1 MPALS
6 PADLE
11 LLSAY
16 LDDELTPAERAA
28 LERRLHEEADLR
40 AELEALRQV
49 VALTRQVSPLRAPR
63 DYRLDPAVYGR
74 RRAGTARR
82 VYGWASALSAVAA
95 LLLLALG
102 AWGLLQ
108 GYAPAPNNLALQEAA
123 EPAAEQPTEV
133 AAAPTLPPAPA
144 LRATATTAQAMA
156 GDDSVTGAAE
166 MPAAQPS
173 ATAQPGPTGEGAA
186 LAAGMP
192 DTAQAAAPPEA
203 EQQEEALDQA
213 GEAQFGP
220 PPPSAQTLGE
230 TTQEEEAAPA
240 LAMPESGGAA
250 PPTVA
255 PGEADAAPETGMEAA
270 GRSEATSAPGF
281 AAQPPAPT
289 PSPQPTLAP
298 PTATATATA
307 TPSATPQPT
316 PQAEA
321 RATPSPARSDA
332 PYPVEPGLLIGA
344 GAVLLALAG
353 ALLALRRRA

>member
-28 LERRLHEEADLR
+28 LERRLREEADLR

-49 VALTRQVSPLRAPR
+49 VALTRQITPLRAPR

-74 RRAGTARR
+74 RRAGAVRR

-123 EPAAEQPTEV
+123 EQPTEV
-133 AAAPTLPPAPA
+133 AAAPSLPPAPT
-144 LRATATTAQAMA
+144 LRATATPAQAMA
-156 GDDSVTGAAE
+156 GDAIVTGAAE
-166 MPAAQPS
+166 MPAAQPTT
-173 ATAQPGPTGEGAA
+173 TAQPGPTGEGAA

-220 PPPSAQTLGE
+220 PPPSAQTLGDAAQGE
-230 TTQEEEAAPA
+230 GAAPA
-240 LAMPESGGAA
+240 LAIPEAAGAA
-250 PPTVA
+250 PPTAAA
-255 PGEADAAPETGMEAA
+255 PGEADAALETGMEAA
-270 GRSEATSAPGF
+270 GRSGTTPAPGF

-289 PSPQPTLAP
+289 PSPQPTPAP
-298 PTATATATA
+298 PTATTTATVI
-307 TPSATPQPT
+307 PSATPRPT

-321 RATPSPARSDA
+321 QATPSAA

-344 GAVLLALAG
+344 GVVLLALAG
-353 ALLALRRRA
+353 VLLARRRRA